1 MNKILIYNYIKMK
14 KTTITKATSL
24 DLRKLY
30 NDSSFTLLGIC
41 DELKE
46 YEAIDNYL
54 FETCWLKRPDEVEFY
69 KCSWKA
75 VNEEFW
81 LEWDNRFKDD
91 LNFVFMPL
99 RNFENWEIWR
109 LAMIKLS
116 IWARWFDDVINN
128 SLPEDEADED

>member
-1 MNKILIYNYIKMK
+1 MTQIK
-14 KTTITKATSL
+14 KATSI

-30 NDSSFTLLGIC
+30 NDSAFTLLGVC

-46 YEAIDNYL
+46 YEAIENYL
-54 FETCWLKRPDEVEFY
+54 FNDCWLERPEDVEFY

-81 LEWDNRFKDD
+81 IPMMNRFKDD
-91 LNFVFMPL
+91 LNIVFMPL
-99 RNFENWEIWR
+99 RNFGNQIWK
-109 LAMIKLS
+109 LSIIKLN

-128 SLPEDEADED
+128 SLPDEEIED